1 MSRLTTL
8 ITSKAKLAAI
18 KVAITVLP
26 APRPIV
32 LLGEDSAVRLCAT
45 IAHLSAK
52 RVLIVTDDI
61 LFKLGVITPI
71 AEALTANGVASVVF
85 SGVKP
90 DPTMSVVEQGLTMLR
105 AERCDAVLAVGGG
118 SSIDAA
124 KVIALSYSNNKHPRE
139 LVGILKARKPSLP
152 LFVVPTTAGT
162 GSEVTVGAVI
172 SDDVSHQK
180 GLVLDPRLVPLATA
194 LDPKIMAGMP
204 RGVTA
209 DTGMDALTHALEAWM
224 SDFANAE
231 TDYYAG
237 AAVGMI
243 FNNLPVAWADGKN
256 LQAREALGLASHYA
270 GLALNHAG
278 LGYVHGIAHQLG
290 AFYGVPHGRANATVL
305 PHILDFNRDVSMAR
319 LAQLARQVELAGVGQ
334 SDRVAADN
342 LIKHVKQLV
351 LDLQINTHIPKMNA
365 GDFPAIIAGAFAEV
379 HGTYAVAKYMDE
391 DEALKILYTLQQPAQ
406 LA

>member
-1 MSRLTTL
+1 MSSLATR
-8 ITSKAKLAAI
+8 IKSKAKLAAI

-32 LLGEDSAVRLCAT
+32 LLGEDSALRLCTT
-45 IAHLSAK
+45 ISHIGIK
-52 RVLIVTDDI
+52 KVLIVTDGI
-61 LFKLGVITPI
+61 LFKLGVIDPI
-71 AEALTANGVASVVF
+71 AAALTDNGVASAVF

-90 DPTMSVVEQGLTMLR
+90 DPTFSVVEQGLAMLK
-105 AERCDAVLAVGGG
+105 AEGCDAVLAIGGG
-118 SSIDAA
+118 SSIDAG
-124 KVIALSYSNNKHPRE
+124 KVIALSHSNNKHPRD

-152 LFVVPTTAGT
+152 LFVIPTTAGT

-172 SDDVSHQK
+172 SDDLTHQK
-180 GLVLDPRLVPLATA
+180 GLVLDPRLVPMATA
-194 LDPKIMAGMP
+194 LDAKIMAGMP

-209 DTGMDALTHALEAWM
+209 DTGMDALTHALESWM

-290 AFYGVPHGRANATVL
+290 AYYGVPHGRANATVL
-305 PHILDFNRDVSMAR
+305 PYILDFNRDVSMVR
-319 LAQLARQVELAGVGQ
+319 LAQLARMVDLANAGH
-334 SDRVAADN
+334 SDEAAAD
-342 LIKHVKQLV
+342 IFISHVKQLV
-351 LDLQINTHIPKMNA
+351 ADLQINTLIPDMNA
-365 GDFPAIIAGAFAEV
+365 DDFPAIISGAFAEV
-379 HGTYAVAKYMDE
+379 HGTYAVPKYMDE
-391 DEALKILYTLQQPAQ
+391 DDALKILYALQQPMQ
-406 LA
+406 LV